1 MSMQN
6 PFRLDGKT
14 AVVTGAASGIGRC
27 IAETFAAVGARVVV
41 ADIDLEAAHSVAEA
55 IEVAGG
61 RAQAVKVDVS
71 NETEV
76 SALFDVALTTY
87 GSLDVLVNNA
97 AIFPKR
103 PFLEVDTEFWDRL
116 QAVNLRGTFL
126 CLRESIRRMKE
137 RGGGAIVNISSV
149 SSMQAVVHHNATYNA
164 TKAGVNSLTRTT
176 ALEFGGDG
184 IRVNAVLPGGIPT
197 PGARAASA
205 AIELKGP
212 ILSPGRVPLGGWGA
226 WRTSQMP
233 RCFSPARP
241 PGTSRANCWQWT
253 GASLSVDPYQLP
265 HRIQYP
271 AA

>member
-1 MSMQN
+1 MTTQN
-6 PFRLDGKT
+6 AFRLDDKA

-27 IAETFAAVGARVVV
+27 IAETFAGVGARVVV
-41 ADIDLEAAHSVAEA
+41 ADIDLEAARAVAAA
-55 IEVAGG
+55 IVAGG
-61 RAQAVKVDVS
+61 GQAQAVKVDVS
-71 NETEV
+71 NEGEV
-76 SALFDVALTTY
+76 AALFDAALAAY

-126 CLRESIRRMKE
+126 CLRECILRMKE

-164 TKAGVNSLTRTT
+164 SKAGVNSLTRTT

-212 ILSPGRVPLGGWGA
+212 ILGPGRVPLGGMGGVEDIA
-226 WRTSQMP
+226 NAAL
-233 RCFSPARP
+233 FLASPAARYI
-241 PGTSRANCWQWT
+241 T
-253 GASLSVDPYQLP
+253 GQLLAVDGGFL
-265 HRIQYP
+265 IS
-271 AA
+271 